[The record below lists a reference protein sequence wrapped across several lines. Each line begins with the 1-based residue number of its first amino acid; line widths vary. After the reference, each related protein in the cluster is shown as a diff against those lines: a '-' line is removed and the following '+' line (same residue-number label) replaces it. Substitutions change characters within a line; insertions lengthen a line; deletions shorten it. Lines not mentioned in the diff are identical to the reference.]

1 MVIVKIMG
9 GFASQIGKLNFGL
22 AVAQKLNTNLGL
34 EIEDFVKGYFRP
46 LMLEYLQLEDYPI
59 FTDVDET
66 KFTKVTNG
74 KELLK
79 CIESGKKD
87 IYIAGEECEFEDFYV
102 KNEDLRINYH
112 SPIFKNLNLK
122 SETPFLKKY
131 RALTSEGENI
141 AVHIRCGDFI
151 DLGWNDDIDNY
162 KNAIGYILSEKPDAK
177 VFLFSNDIEY
187 VKKSFGGHKNFFF
200 IDHHNGALG
209 DLEEFF
215 CMSMCQH
222 VILSSASGFGK
233 CAAFLGK
240 RNNIET
246 KIYALKKLNIKG
258 IIFLGKEQFDIGERV
273 FSSLSKDTIHDLG
286 EKNDLDRHNPIS
298 NYLKE
303 NTTNKINCNNL
314 IDKNMF
320 IITNERISAAE
331 LCTMELLAMILKELG
346 CSVFYVNLNH
356 KTKNA
361 LIPTEIGKVTD
372 FDGISL
378 GFDGVNYKDRF
389 VDIDNL
395 IKNYNPYISK
405 EDILIISDVLLKS
418 SVPYIKFNN
427 SKIAANKMLRY
438 YMKNI
443 FISKFGTNFTR
454 NYKNISLNIKNKKV
468 LHSLNDIKS
477 EATIYDYF
485 CFEAFELTKL
495 VLAQY
500 NLLQIKK

>member
-215 CMSMCQH
+215 CMSMC
-222 VILSSASGFGK
+222 
-233 CAAFLGK
+233 
-240 RNNIET
+240 
-246 KIYALKKLNIKG
+246 
-258 IIFLGKEQFDIGERV
+258 
-273 FSSLSKDTIHDLG
+273 
-286 EKNDLDRHNPIS
+286 
-298 NYLKE
+298 
-303 NTTNKINCNNL
+303 
-314 IDKNMF
+314 
-320 IITNERISAAE
+320 
-331 LCTMELLAMILKELG
+331 
-346 CSVFYVNLNH
+346 
-356 KTKNA
+356 
-361 LIPTEIGKVTD
+361 
-372 FDGISL
+372 
-378 GFDGVNYKDRF
+378 
-389 VDIDNL
+389 
-395 IKNYNPYISK
+395 
-405 EDILIISDVLLKS
+405 
-418 SVPYIKFNN
+418 
-427 SKIAANKMLRY
+427 
-438 YMKNI
+438 
-443 FISKFGTNFTR
+443 
-454 NYKNISLNIKNKKV
+454 
-468 LHSLNDIKS
+468 
-477 EATIYDYF
+477 
-485 CFEAFELTKL
+485 
-495 VLAQY
+495 
-500 NLLQIKK
+500 

>member
-1 MVIVKIMG
+1 
-9 GFASQIGKLNFGL
+9 
-22 AVAQKLNTNLGL
+22 
-34 EIEDFVKGYFRP
+34 
-46 LMLEYLQLEDYPI
+46 MLEYLQLEDYPI

-372 FDGISL
+372 LDGISL

-443 FISKFGTNFTR
+443 FTSKFGTNFTR

-500 NLLQIKK
+500 NLLQIKQ

>member
-46 LMLEYLQLEDYPI
+46 LMLEYLQLEDYSI

-66 KFTKVTNG
+66 QFTKVTNG

-79 CIESGKKD
+79 CVESGKKD
-87 IYIAGEECEFEDFYV
+87 IYISGEESEFEEFYV

-112 SPIFKNLNLK
+112 SPIFKHLDLK
-122 SETPFLKKY
+122 SETALLKKF

-162 KNAIGYILSEKPDAK
+162 KKAIGYILSKKPDAK

-187 VKKSFGGHKNFFF
+187 VKRSLGGHKDFFF
-200 IDHHNGALG
+200 MDHHNGALG

-233 CAAFLGK
+233 YAAFLGK

-246 KIYALKKLNIKG
+246 KIYALKQLNIKG
-258 IIFLGKEQFDIGERV
+258 IDFLDKEQFDIGERV
-273 FSSLSKDTIHDLG
+273 FSSLSKDVIHDLG
-286 EKNDLDRHNPIS
+286 EKNDIDKHNPIS

-303 NTTNKINCNNL
+303 NTVNKIYSKRL
-314 IDKNMF
+314 INKKTI
-320 IITNERISAAE
+320 IITNERITAAE
-331 LCTMELLAMILKELG
+331 LCTMELLAMIFKELG
-346 CSVFYVNLNH
+346 SSVFYINLNY

-361 LIPTEIGKVTD
+361 LVPTEIGKVTD
-372 FDGISL
+372 WDGISL

-389 VDIDNL
+389 IDIDTL
-395 IKNYNPYISK
+395 IKKFNYNISQ
-405 EDILIISDVLLKS
+405 ENILIISDVLLKS

-427 SKIAANKMLRY
+427 SKAVTNRTLRY
-438 YMKNI
+438 YFKTLLPSN
-443 FISKFGTNFTR
+443 FGMGFTK
-454 NYKNISLNIKNKKV
+454 NYKNIRLNVDNNKV

-485 CFEAFELTKL
+485 CHEAFELTRL
-495 VLAQY
+495 VLVQY
-500 NLLQIKK
+500 NLLQNKQ

>member
-1 MVIVKIMG
+1 MIIVKIMG

-22 AVAQKLNTNLGL
+22 AVSQKLKTNLGL

-46 LMLEYLQLEDYPI
+46 LMLEYLQLEDYSI

-79 CIESGKKD
+79 CVESGKKD

-122 SETPFLKKY
+122 SETTFLKKF

-141 AVHIRCGDFI
+141 AVHVRCGDFI

-162 KNAIGYILSEKPDAK
+162 KKAIGYILSEKSGAK

-187 VKKSFGGHKNFFF
+187 VKKMFGGHKNFFF
-200 IDHHNGALG
+200 MDHHNGALG

-233 CAAFLGK
+233 YAAFLGK

-246 KIYALKKLNIKG
+246 KIYALKQLNIKD

-273 FSSLSKDTIHDLG
+273 FSSLPKDAIHDLG
-286 EKNDLDRHNPIS
+286 EKNDVDRHNPIS

-303 NTTNKINCNNL
+303 NTANKITCNKL
-314 IDKNMF
+314 VDKKMF
-320 IITNERISAAE
+320 IITNERISAVE
-331 LCTMELLAMILKELG
+331 LCTMELLTMIFKELG
-346 CSVFYVNLNH
+346 SSVFYVNLNY

-361 LIPTEIGKVTD
+361 LVPTEIGKVTD
-372 FDGISL
+372 WDGISL
-378 GFDGVNYKDRF
+378 GFDGINYKDRF

-395 IKNYNPYISK
+395 IKKYNPNTSK
-405 EDILIISDVLLKS
+405 ENILIISDILLKS

-427 SKIAANKMLRY
+427 NKVATNKMLRY
-438 YMKNI
+438 YLKNL
-443 FISKFGTNFTR
+443 FTSKLGMSFTK
-454 NYKNISLNIKNKKV
+454 NYKNISLDVKNTKV
-468 LHSLNDIKS
+468 LCSLNDIKS

-495 VLAQY
+495 ILAQY
-500 NLLQIKK
+500 NLLPIKQ

>member
-346 CSVFYVNLNH
+346 CSVFYVNLNY

-372 FDGISL
+372 WDGISL

-443 FISKFGTNFTR
+443 FTSKFGINFTR

-500 NLLQIKK
+500 NLLQIKQ

>member
-66 KFTKVTNG
+66 QFTKVTNG

-79 CIESGKKD
+79 CVESGKKD
-87 IYIAGEECEFEDFYV
+87 IYIAGEECEFEEFYV
-102 KNEDLRINYH
+102 KNEDLRLNYY
-112 SPIFKNLNLK
+112 SPIFDNLHLK
-122 SETPFLKKY
+122 SNTLFLEKF
-131 RALTSEGENI
+131 RTLVGRRENI
-141 AVHIRCGDFI
+141 AVHIRCGDYI

-200 IDHHNGALG
+200 MDHHNGALG

-222 VILSSASGFGK
+222 VILSSSSGFGRY
-233 CAAFLGK
+233 AAFLGK
-240 RNNIET
+240 RNNKNI
-246 KIYALKKLNIKG
+246 KIYGLRQLNIDGVAFFNKEQLA
-258 IIFLGKEQFDIGERV
+258 LGKRNFELLPEGEIQEV
-273 FSSLSKDTIHDLG
+273 G
-286 EKNDLDRHNPIS
+286 EKNYVDRYNPIS

-303 NTTNKINCNNL
+303 NTKNKINSKRL
-314 IDKNMF
+314 INKKTLV
-320 IITNERISAAE
+320 ISNERISADE
-331 LCTMELLAMILKELG
+331 LCTMELLAMIFKELG
-346 CSVFYVNLNH
+346 SSVFYINLNY

-361 LIPTEIGKVTD
+361 LVPTEIGKVTD
-372 FDGISL
+372 WDGISL

-389 VDIDNL
+389 VDIDTL
-395 IKNYNPYISK
+395 IKNFNYNISQ
-405 EDILIISDVLLKS
+405 ENILIISDVLLKS

-427 SKIAANKMLRY
+427 SKAVTNKTLRY
-438 YMKNI
+438 YFKTLLPSN
-443 FISKFGTNFTR
+443 FGMGFTK
-454 NYKNISLNIKNKKV
+454 NYKNIRLNVDNNKV

-485 CFEAFELTKL
+485 CHEAFELTRL
-495 VLAQY
+495 VLVQY
-500 NLLQIKK
+500 NLLQNKQ